1 MYYAQYLIQR
11 RGVAMVSNE
20 FIQSLL
26 LRYSTYLFGGKC
38 TIVVKDGAMVISCKQ
53 NDDGIEYTADYVFE
67 YDGKDT
73 ANLVGIDVK
82 IIDTIN
88 GVESFSV
95 QSKNTCYN
103 YSTLQFVAQIMID
116 NDLDLVECAKVI
128 IKGE

>member
-1 MYYAQYLIQR
+1 
-11 RGVAMVSNE
+11 MVSNE

-38 TIVVKDGAMVISCKQ
+38 TIVVIDGAMVMSCKQ
-53 NDDGIEYTADYVFE
+53 IDDGIEYTADYVFE

-73 ANLVGIDVK
+73 ADLVGIDVK

-103 YSTLQFVAQIMID
+103 YSTLQFVAQTMID

>member
-1 MYYAQYLIQR
+1 
-11 RGVAMVSNE
+11 MVSNE

-53 NDDGIEYTADYVFE
+53 NDDGIEYTVDYVFE

-73 ANLVGIDVK
+73 ADLVGIDVK
-82 IIDTIN
+82 VTDTVN
-88 GVESFSV
+88 GIEYFSI

-103 YSTLQFVAQIMID
+103 CSTLQFVAQIMID

>member
-1 MYYAQYLIQR
+1 
-11 RGVAMVSNE
+11 MVSNE

-38 TIVVKDGAMVISCKQ
+38 IIVVMGGAMVMSCKQ
-53 NDDGIEYTADYVFE
+53 IVGGIEYTADYVFE

-73 ANLVGIDVK
+73 ADLVGIDVK
-82 IIDTIN
+82 VTDTIN
-88 GVESFSV
+88 GVKSFSI
-95 QSKNTCYN
+95 QSKNSCYI